1 MFAGVIYLFQMVL
14 VMAAKA
20 VDNKIQKFDF
30 TKGGF

>member
-1 MFAGVIYLFQMVL
+1 MFARATDLFQMVL